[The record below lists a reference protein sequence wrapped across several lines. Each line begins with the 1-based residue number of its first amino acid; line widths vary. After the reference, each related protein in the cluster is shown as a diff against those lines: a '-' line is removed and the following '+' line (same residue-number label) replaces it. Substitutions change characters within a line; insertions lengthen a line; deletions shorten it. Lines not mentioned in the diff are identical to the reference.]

1 MAKVMPTPST
11 VANATTDIV
20 AIAIRRFDILFL
32 EMASNNW
39 LPLLSILNLFICT
52 FSCVVSFGFP
62 VRADTFGLSPPMCR
76 ESAGCSWDRPSA
88 SDESPDIEQVI
99 YAGHFVS
106 SAKPRISQ

>member
-1 MAKVMPTPST
+1 
-11 VANATTDIV
+11 
-20 AIAIRRFDILFL
+20 
-32 EMASNNW
+32 
-39 LPLLSILNLFICT
+39 
-52 FSCVVSFGFP
+52 
-62 VRADTFGLSPPMCR
+62 MCR